1 MKKNKDKN
9 LITIL
14 GTQYEIIVCSQDDIN
29 IDNPR
34 QKPSDNAL
42 NCWGLCET
50 EKKKIYI
57 DEELL
62 ASKKS
67 FNRVLRHEILHA
79 FAMESGLN
87 NESLWGQNEE
97 CIDYYAHQFPKM
109 IELFDELGIGGE

>member
-1 MKKNKDKN
+1 MKKNNKN
-9 LITIL
+9 IITIL
-14 GTQYEIIVCSQDDIN
+14 GTPYELIVCSQDDIN

-57 DEELL
+57 DSELL
-62 ASKKS
+62 SSQMS

-79 FAMESGLN
+79 FAIESGLN
-87 NESLWGQNEE
+87 NESLWAQNEE
-97 CIDYYAHQFPKM
+97 CIDYYAYQMPKM
-109 IELFDELGIGGE
+109 IEVFNELGIGGE